1 MPRQKRELRNV
12 YRFNVIRTRSNT
24 QYVPNGWQVGNWM
37 HPSSKGK
44 SIFLNA
50 SSGLNLKPIFN
61 ILKMQNQKIPL
72 PKLEAG
78 SSELKH
84 LRNIEDQSLDWFEWI
99 RIRKYWHA
107 IRRSGK
113 LLKRFKLDAPQLSG
127 GGVLLGAKAAVQFSV
142 ACTAR
147 D

>member
-1 MPRQKRELRNV
+1 
-12 YRFNVIRTRSNT
+12 
-24 QYVPNGWQVGNWM
+24 
-37 HPSSKGK
+37 
-44 SIFLNA
+44 
-50 SSGLNLKPIFN
+50 
-61 ILKMQNQKIPL
+61 MQNQKIPL

-84 LRNIEDQSLDWFEWI
+84 LRNIEDQSLDWFGWI